1 MININ
6 NLQQN
11 KIEIDE
17 DSYKNNLIFYIGYVR
32 FKDLRYVKFNRV
44 NPLYLIIEEIN
55 GYFEEI
61 SWSKFD
67 TTSYQWKLRHTKKY
81 EEPWKNSEILLDQ

>member
-17 DSYKNNLIFYIGYVR
+17 DSYKNNLILYIGYVR
-32 FKDLRYVKFNRV
+32 LKDLRCVKFNRV

-61 SWSKFD
+61 S
-67 TTSYQWKLRHTKKY
+67 
-81 EEPWKNSEILLDQ
+81 

>member
-61 SWSKFD
+61 S
-67 TTSYQWKLRHTKKY
+67 
-81 EEPWKNSEILLDQ
+81 